1 MYELMVEGN
10 FDAAHQL
17 MGYKGPCEN
26 LHGHTWKAQI
36 YLQGSKLG
44 KQDMLM
50 DFKKVKKMLAEVLDI
65 FDHQCLNKLAA
76 FKTLSPTSENV
87 ARTIYGSIKDK
98 MRKEKNVILHK
109 VTVYESEITSAT
121 YWE

>member
-1 MYELMVEGN
+1 MYELMVEGT

-36 YLQGSKLG
+36 YLQGDKLG
-44 KQDMLM
+44 DQNMLL
-50 DFKKVKKMLAEVLDI
+50 DFKKVKKMLGRVLDK
-65 FDHQCLNKLAA
+65 FDHQCLNKL
-76 FKTLSPTSENV
+76 KTFRSLSPTSENV
-87 ARTIYGSIKDK
+87 ARIIYESVKAK
-98 MRKEKNVILHK
+98 LRKEKHVKISR